1 MMNSVPIALLSGL
14 SLVVFTA
21 LRAGDDRRPPTAS
34 KSRAG
39 QATFAS
45 VCGNCHGANGEG
57 RTDLKTPSIAAL
69 PYWYVETQLGKFRQ
83 SVRGGRPDDTGGR
96 LMHAVA
102 QTLSEAQAK
111 AVAGFVSEL
120 TRRPT
125 RNTLRGDV
133 ERGEFLFRDVCM
145 ACHRYNAS
153 GEKVFGSPPLTGLQ
167 DWYIASQLRKFRKG
181 IRGGHKEDARGAKMH
196 LMVNEL
202 TDRDLDGLATYV
214 SVLAEKYPAG
224 KK

>member
-1 MMNSVPIALLSGL
+1 MRRTPKVQGIASHLCQSLLRSQGPSTPYLTPRGVHVLFRYCPRYVHFCPIRLGIESVCNRSRSKLAMMNSVRIALLSGL

-21 LRAGDDRRPPTAS
+21 LRAGEDRRPPTAS

-45 VCGNCHGANGEG
+45 ICGNCHGANGEG

-69 PYWYVETQLGKFRQ
+69 PYWYVETQLDKFRQ

-102 QTLSEAQAK
+102 QTLSKAQAK
-111 AVAGFVSEL
+111 EVAGFVSEL

-125 RNTLRGDV
+125 RRML
-133 ERGEFLFRDVCM
+133 ESI
-145 ACHRYNAS
+145 A
-153 GEKVFGSPPLTGLQ
+153 PLMPGC
-167 DWYIASQLRKFRKG
+167 A
-181 IRGGHKEDARGAKMH
+181 
-196 LMVNEL
+196 
-202 TDRDLDGLATYV
+202 
-214 SVLAEKYPAG
+214 
-224 KK
+224 